1 MVRLINGTSV
11 LASFLYPAPFL
22 FIFCSFSLPHFPPT
36 SHFLHCPLSCDDV
49 QFIAE
54 REEPQTDII
63 TGHQT
68 MIEGSTAEMVCSLCA
83 KDVTWWKA
91 EDVPNGRQAVSNATF
106 LIGGHVLRLGSLH
119 IRDSGQYC
127 CHGNNTAGTVQQA
140 CTQLE
145 VLRTSKLTVYIIE
158 YTNCMPTA
166 YQLHTLTRLLLSQS
180 NWKRS

>member
-1 MVRLINGTSV
+1 
-11 LASFLYPAPFL
+11 
-22 FIFCSFSLPHFPPT
+22 
-36 SHFLHCPLSCDDV
+36 
-49 QFIAE
+49 
-54 REEPQTDII
+54 
-63 TGHQT
+63 

-83 KDVTWWKA
+83 KYVTWWKA

-106 LIGGHVLRLGSLH
+106 LIGGHVLQLGSLH
-119 IRDSGQYC
+119 MRDSGQYC
-127 CHGNNTAGTVQQA
+127 CHGNNTEGTVQQA

-166 YQLHTLTRLLLSQS
+166 YQLHNLTRLLLSQS

>member
-22 FIFCSFSLPHFPPT
+22 FIFRSFSLPHFPPI

-54 REEPQTDII
+54 REEPQNEII

-83 KDVTWWKA
+83 KYVTWWKA
-91 EDVPNGRQAVSNATF
+91 EDVPNGRQAGTF

-127 CHGNNTAGTVQQA
+127 CHGNNTEGTVQQA

-145 VLRTSKLTVYIIE
+145 VLRTSKLTVYIID
-158 YTNCMPTA
+158 CMPTA
-166 YQLHTLTRLLLSQS
+166 YQLPNLTRLLLSQS
-180 NWKRS
+180 NWKSF